1 MPPVVNR
8 ACWDLVAT
16 LDHPHMLAQ
25 DLTLGGV
32 TPEACFQHDH
42 QAFGIDA
49 QTDGAVRK

>member
-8 ACWDLVAT
+8 ARWELVAT

-25 DLTLGGV
+25 DLTLGS
-32 TPEACFQHDH
+32 DH